1 MAQLKYTREELMAE
15 DDYAKPH
22 VINGEIMHGGF
33 DTDGNYISP
42 RTLHRWPAV
51 RAWQTALETKGGMLL
66 DATTELLSNDNYPTR
81 AQQKFLLKNGLGQ
94 VFWNGLTITG
104 IFEGRGRFIC
114 EATLPNFQD
123 IVVEDISEMAIGHAH
138 NGLLYAHGADEGGDP
153 NQSGEPV
160 GAHDAMWYA
169 LRDLAFG
176 REAYP
181 IVEPGET
188 LARPG
193 ADEPLFPKVSEGFA
207 GLLGL
212 LLNLLMIEI
221 RAESFFT
228 QCCELLGDE
237 DLFVDR
243 RSEAKEA
250 KEIVER
256 IRADE
261 LIHVVSLRVLLSELR
276 ELTFKTTD
284 GGTMSGAELIDGPF
298 EIMVDWH
305 TNLRQEGDRER
316 TKAELEGLIREL
328 EDGDRLVEEFN
339 KLESA
344 P

>member
-1 MAQLKYTREELMAE
+1 MMSKLVYSREELMAE
-15 DDYAKPH
+15 SPYAKEQ
-22 VINGEIMHGGF
+22 VINGEKMHGGF
-33 DTDGNYISP
+33 DASGAYISP

-51 RAWQTALETKGGMLL
+51 RAWQEALEARGGKLL
-66 DATTELLSNDNYPTR
+66 DATTELLSKTNYPTH
-81 AQQKFLLKNGLGQ
+81 AQQKFLLRIGLGQ

-114 EATLPNFQD
+114 EADLPDFQK
-123 IVVEDISEMAIGHAH
+123 IVVEDISELAIGHAH
-138 NGLLYAHGADEGGDP
+138 NGLLYAHGADEGG
-153 NQSGEPV
+153 EPGATI

-176 REAYP
+176 EGAYP
-181 IVEPGET
+181 IVEPGNT

-193 ADEPLFPKVSEGFA
+193 EDEPLFPKVDPGYA

-228 QCCELLGDE
+228 HCCELLGDPE
-237 DLFVDR
+237 LFADR
-243 RSEAKEA
+243 RKEADEAKEV
-250 KEIVER
+250 VER

-261 LIHVVSLRVLLSELR
+261 LIHVVGLRVMLSEMR

-298 EIMVDWH
+298 AVMVDWH

-316 TKAELEGLIREL
+316 TQAELHALIRGLDGGETLVKEFDAL
-328 EDGDRLVEEFN
+328 EFEP
-339 KLESA
+339 A
-344 P
+344 